1 MNFTGKDY
9 YLGKLLLDL
18 CDNMQIIQRKIN
30 AILNLLKIIYSK
42 LEIITINLHNIQ
54 MI

>member
-9 YLGKLLLDL
+9 YLGNILLDL
-18 CDNMQIIQRKIN
+18 CDNMQIIQRKIKCYTKFV
-30 AILNLLKIIYSK
+30 KIIYSK

>member
-18 CDNMQIIQRKIN
+18 CDNMQIIQRK
-30 AILNLLKIIYSK
+30 LKCYTK
-42 LEIITINLHNIQ
+42 FVKNYL
-54 MI
+54 